1 MRSPEAEHTAGAHRA
16 SLKSRGVFCSFL
28 EVVRTTLGIRQIRV
42 QILTQPL
49 SCCVTL
55 GLWLNFSGHWLSHLR
70 NGGTDWVLRSGLPVV
85 EPQGKIDS
93 PQSACNGH
101 SRPNGPAQGLS
112 LQQLCDLGQIT
123 GPLCAHFL
131 KCRIKIRA
139 PVFRVAVN

>member
-1 MRSPEAEHTAGAHRA
+1 MRSPEAEHTAGAHCT

-28 EVVRTTLGIRQIRV
+28 EVVRTTLGIRQTRI
-42 QILTQPL
+42 QILTWPL
-49 SCCVTL
+49 ACCVTL
-55 GLWLNFSGHWLSHLR
+55 GLWLNLSGRWLSHLR
-70 NGGTDWVLRSGLPVV
+70 NGGTNWVLRSGLPVV

-93 PQSACNGH
+93 PRSACNG
-101 SRPNGPAQGLS
+101 SAQGLS

-131 KCRIKIRA
+131 KRKIKIRV